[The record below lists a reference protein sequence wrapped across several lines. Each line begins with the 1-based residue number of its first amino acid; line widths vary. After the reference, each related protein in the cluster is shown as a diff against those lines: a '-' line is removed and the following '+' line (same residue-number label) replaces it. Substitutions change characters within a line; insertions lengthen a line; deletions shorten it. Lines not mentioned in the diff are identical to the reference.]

1 MKGDRFGIRMSGIAA
16 DPVLKTG
23 GEMSRMRIGVD
34 KIGRPET
41 KNIAEALPCR
51 NRTGFRRFLDGP
63 IRVLS
68 RNGLRSLGPDESSP
82 CRIGEPSRADCTLS
96 GYMRP
101 ESCGRLK
108 FEIKGLWKRRS
119 MKS

>member
-41 KNIAEALPCR
+41 KFFY
-51 NRTGFRRFLDGP
+51 G
-63 IRVLS
+63 
-68 RNGLRSLGPDESSP
+68 
-82 CRIGEPSRADCTLS
+82 
-96 GYMRP
+96 
-101 ESCGRLK
+101 
-108 FEIKGLWKRRS
+108 
-119 MKS
+119 

>member
-41 KNIAEALPCR
+41 KNIAGKVRSVAVPESDRISAIPRRPDSCTEQKR
-51 NRTGFRRFLDGP
+51 PAIARTG
-63 IRVLS
+63 RVLS
-68 RNGLRSLGPDESSP
+68 VPD
-82 CRIGEPSRADCTLS
+82 CALS

>member
-41 KNIAEALPCR
+41 KNIA
-51 NRTGFRRFLDGP
+51 GK
-63 IRVLS
+63 V
-68 RNGLRSLGPDESSP
+68 RSV
-82 CRIGEPSRADCTLS
+82 AV
-96 GYMRP
+96 P
-101 ESCGRLK
+101 ESDFGDSSTAR
-108 FEIKGLWKRRS
+108 FVY
-119 MKS
+119 